1 MDSRLQQESNTEI
14 SPEVGKLVLVRIIR
28 PRRLLHCGA
37 SGGVERVLKKV
48 RPVNYVVQNPY
59 AHSKEKQFHVNK
71 LRRDIPRER
80 FEFPKSPMEDN
91 TEDSQD

>member
-14 SPEVGKLVLVRIIR
+14 KPEVGKLIR

-37 SGGVERVLKKV
+37 SGGVVCVLKV
-48 RPVNYVVQNPY
+48 RPVNYIVENLY

-91 TEDSQD
+91 AEDSQD